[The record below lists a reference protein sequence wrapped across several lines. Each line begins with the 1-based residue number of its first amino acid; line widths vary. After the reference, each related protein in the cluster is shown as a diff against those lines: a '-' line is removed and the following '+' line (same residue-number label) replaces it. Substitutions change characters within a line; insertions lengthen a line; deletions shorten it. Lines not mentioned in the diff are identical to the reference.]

1 MFIQMDP
8 SNISTE
14 CPNMWTDVLEAQ
26 TKKHNQISSFGMIR

>member
-26 TKKHNQISSFGMIR
+26 TKKHKTKYLPLG